1 LSYRFIHW
9 LIVTGVL
16 LCAPVFITAQ
26 DAITPETPAG
36 LTIHVV
42 QRGENLFRIA
52 LDYGITTQELAD
64 LNGILDVN
72 NIQVGQRLLVPSA
85 DAATIAQTHTVQAGE
100 SLSAIAELYQ
110 VDVNMLIALNNLANA
125 NQIYPGQVLAIT
137 GEIPDTATPT
147 AETTAE
153 TEITPTTADATLEP
167 EATASPETALI
178 PTPAQPVIIADNGL
192 PTLSTNLHT
201 VQSGDT
207 LYRIGL
213 QYGLTVPELASAN
226 SITDPTHIFVGQQ
239 LIIPGVTNTPE
250 AALDLPEAITAVRV
264 NPLIFTEGETGVITL
279 TTNTAAIVTG
289 QFLGRDLR
297 DIALE
302 SNTQHLMFIPIP
314 LFTDDGI
321 YPIMFNVSNSD
332 GMQTTFAFNIR
343 VAAGGYG
350 SQNLDVSAEMQGLLA
365 PAVQEEE
372 LNIIQR
378 VTGEFTSERFF
389 DGAFSIPAAAA
400 MNGPFGTRRSY
411 NGGAVNGFHSG
422 ADFASAPNT
431 PIYAAASGRVVL
443 ADTLNIRGNTVV
455 IYHGWG
461 IYTLYA
467 HQNVINVSVGDMV
480 ATGQVIGVAG
490 STGRVTGPHLHWE
503 VWVNGVPVNPLQ
515 WTQQIFP

>member
-1 LSYRFIHW
+1 LNYRFIHW
-9 LIVTGVL
+9 LMVTGVL

-26 DAITPETPAG
+26 DAITPEAPAG

-52 LDYGITTQELAD
+52 LDYGMTTQELAE

-85 DAATIAQTHTVQAGE
+85 DAAPIAQTHTVQAGE

-110 VDVNMLIALNNLANA
+110 VDMNMLIALNNLANA

-137 GEIPDTATPT
+137 GEVPA
-147 AETTAE
+147 AL
-153 TEITPTTADATLEP
+153 TPTTV

-178 PTPAQPVIIADNGL
+178 PTPAQPLTVADNGL

-201 VQSGDT
+201 VQSGET

-213 QYGLTVPELASAN
+213 QYGLTVPELSSAN
-226 SITDPTHIFVGQQ
+226 GITDPTVIYVGQQ

-264 NPLIFTEGETGVITL
+264 HPLIFTEGETGVITL
-279 TTNTAAIVTG
+279 TTSTSAIVTG

-297 DIALE
+297 VILLE
-302 SNTQHLMFIPIP
+302 GDTQHLIFVPIP

-321 YPIMFNVSNSD
+321 YPITFNLSNSD
-332 GMQTTFAFNIR
+332 DRQTTFAFNIR
-343 VAAGGYG
+343 IAAGGYG
-350 SQNLDVSAEMQGLLA
+350 SQNLNVSAEMQGLLA

-378 VTGEFTSERFF
+378 VTGEFTTERFF
-389 DGAFSIPAAAA
+389 EGAFSIPAAAA

-467 HQNVINVSVGDMV
+467 HQNVINVSVGDIV